1 MVKSCTRLPG
11 AAGLLLVN
19 HHGEHLHRLA
29 LLTPLSSEPL
39 RPRRF
44 LSGIKAAEVT
54 RQGSSV
60 P

>member
-1 MVKSCTRLPG
+1 MVKTCIRLSG
-11 AAGLLLVN
+11 TAGLLLVN

-29 LLTPLSSEPL
+29 LLTQLSSELL

-44 LSGIKAAEVT
+44 LSGIKEAEVT
-54 RQGSSV
+54 RQGSNV